1 METKKDKGDRKMICP
16 KCGHKN
22 IPVYKVIS
30 KKSKN
35 YRYRKCSKCKFSFR
49 TIESSQ
55 YTWNYENLYKRI
67 LRDLNTVISKNK
79 EFTKAPSNDD

>member
-1 METKKDKGDRKMICP
+1 MNCP
-16 KCGHKN
+16 KCNAGD

-30 KKSKN
+30 KKNKN
-35 YRYRKCSKCKFSFR
+35 YRYRKCSRCKLSFK

-67 LRDLNTVISKNK
+67 VRDLSNVVNKNR
-79 EFTKAPSNDD
+79 EFTKAPKNED